1 MDEQEFDSLMQT
13 RPFGRDEAMQADLQ
27 LRRGVTLA
35 IALWGGTPDDLQ
47 RQLLAPSPEIP
58 SGFDLT
64 DLRELQRSAE
74 KISARMSDLS
84 DPRYAWLSRLAF
96 SYQTIFVGAQRFTA
110 WEARCEIVRRAIEY
124 LENH

>member
-1 MDEQEFDSLMQT
+1 MDEQEFDSLMQS
-13 RPFGRDEAMQADLQ
+13 RPFGRDDAMRADLQ

-35 IALWGGTPDDLQ
+35 IALWGRTPDDLQ

-74 KISARMSDLS
+74 KISAGMS

-96 SYQTIFVGAQRFTA
+96 SSQTIFVGARRFTT

-124 LENH
+124 LEHH

>member
-1 MDEQEFDSLMQT
+1 MDEQEFDSLMQS
-13 RPFGRDEAMQADLQ
+13 RPFGRDDAMRADLQ

-35 IALWGGTPDDLQ
+35 IALWGRTPDDLQ
-47 RQLLAPSPEIP
+47 RQLLAPSSEIP

-74 KISARMSDLS
+74 TISAGMS
-84 DPRYAWLSRLAF
+84 DPRYTRLSRLAF
-96 SYQTIFVGAQRFTA
+96 SSQTIFVGAQRFTA
-110 WEARCEIVRRAIEY
+110 WEARREIVCRAIAY